1 MMREGHLGAEFTLH
15 STAAGIVS
23 TERAASIDAKQARVT
38 EYAQEHYERYRKRW
52 IGRCYRAL
60 LKREG
65 YAPVLTPTG
74 SYHRRKAHL
83 MRAAENIV
91 FFRQANRL
99 KRIARAADRM
109 RGIGRDDGRGR

>member
-1 MMREGHLGAEFTLH
+1 MREGFLGAEFALH
-15 STAAGIVS
+15 STAAGVVS

-38 EYAQEHYERYRKRW
+38 EFAQKHYERHRKKW

-74 SYHRRKAHL
+74 SYHKRKSHL

-91 FFRQANRL
+91 FTRQVNRL
-99 KRIARAADRM
+99 RRIAKAADRM